1 MNIIQYKEEERF
13 LTLDEEAFKRLE
25 LQVAARKKIDE
36 YHFNMAYSKLGYVI
50 MILLMLLHAAAGI
63 AIIVIAIGKVQ

>member
-1 MNIIQYKEEERF
+1 MNIIQYKEEERL
-13 LTLDEEAFKRLE
+13 LTLDEKAFNQLTLRIQAK
-25 LQVAARKKIDE
+25 KKIDE

-63 AIIVIAIGKVQ
+63 AIIVIAIGKV

>member
-1 MNIIQYKEEERF
+1 MNIIRYKEERF
-13 LTLDEEAFKRLE
+13 LTLDEEAFSQLSLRIQAK
-25 LQVAARKKIDE
+25 KKIDE

>member
-1 MNIIQYKEEERF
+1 MNIIQYKEEERL
-13 LTLDEEAFKRLE
+13 LTLDEKAFNQLTLRIQAK
-25 LQVAARKKIDE
+25 KKIDE

-63 AIIVIAIGKVQ
+63 AIIVIAIGKAT